1 MFGPTEPYGSPPWV
15 SCRAQQV
22 GAQLATVPTAAAVV
36 STSARGRAWSRVAR
50 RRERSVRRP
59 RPRRRRHQYRRS
71 MACGAAGRR
80 WASSGP
86 RGPRPQTGR
95 PERRSAAARRTA
107 TPTRARRSGVEARDI
122 RRLIHRVSRSR
133 DAQHSENGQSESG
146 AAGLR
151 SLARMPDHGD
161 ATGRVSRPRT
171 TPGGRQES
179 PHEPPSRATRPVI
192 LDVWARAS
200 ARGRFG
206 SATPE
211 SARAAERSCRRG
223 RRLAGTVRLAPS
235 PAFPA
240 WVARLRR
247 RQDLHRRR
255 RTVSQRTADPGR
267 APSFQLRMPAD
278 PLKPRTTAVMGRG
291 WSGWTRG
298 RGGSRVLPSSCLTS
312 RSRRRLGP
320 AGPKASAVSP
330 PI

>member
-1 MFGPTEPYGSPPWV
+1 VPDGQESRPATFAVSFTE
-15 SCRAQQV
+15 C
-22 GAQLATVPTAAAVV
+22 LAAATP
-36 STSARGRAWSRVAR
+36 STAKTDRASPA
-50 RRERSVRRP
+50 P
-59 RPRRRRHQYRRS
+59 PGC
-71 MACGAAGRR
+71 A
-80 WASSGP
+80 
-86 RGPRPQTGR
+86 
-95 PERRSAAARRTA
+95 
-107 TPTRARRSGVEARDI
+107 
-122 RRLIHRVSRSR
+122 RSR
-133 DAQHSENGQSESG
+133 ECPITAY
-146 AAGLR
+146 
-151 SLARMPDHGD
+151 

-255 RTVSQRTADPGR
+255 RTVSQRTADLGR

-278 PLKPRTTAVMGRG
+278 PLKPRTTAVMGSG